1 MIYAEHLPDARLLS
15 YVECYWVLRSAP
27 LEPIGFRRIL
37 PDGCADIIF
46 NFNRPLFSRSG
57 TDTSLNSFTSFIVGN
72 MTQPVLS
79 KPEGSYDLFSVRFR
93 PGGLY
98 ALMNIPVYQF
108 TDEIASLAYYAP
120 FDTWFEQLA
129 EQPDTTARLRH
140 LDALL
145 LSHLDRSGR
154 IAGIHYALKKISDHR
169 GYFRVAALAKEIGM
183 SQRQLERQFKTVV
196 GLSPKQLARVVQFQ
210 NMVGLLKAKG
220 EESLLQ
226 LAVDGGYSDHA
237 HFTNSFKEFSGITP
251 QEFLHTY

>member
-1 MIYAEHLPDARLLS
+1 
-15 YVECYWVLRSAP
+15 
-27 LEPIGFRRIL
+27 
-37 PDGCADIIF
+37 
-46 NFNRPLFSRSG
+46 
-57 TDTSLNSFTSFIVGN
+57 
-72 MTQPVLS
+72 
-79 KPEGSYDLFSVRFR
+79 
-93 PGGLY
+93 
-98 ALMNIPVYQF
+98 MNIPVDQF
-108 TDEIASLAYYAP
+108 TDDIASLADYAP
-120 FDTWFEQLA
+120 FDMWFEQLA

-154 IAGIHYALKKISDHR
+154 IVGIQYALKKISDHR
-169 GYFRVAALAKEIGM
+169 GYFRIAALAKEIGM
-183 SQRQLERQFKTVV
+183 SQRQLEREFKTVV

-210 NMVGLLKAKG
+210 NMVGLLKTKG